1 MSPLISPPATTHVG
15 EVVSLAF
22 PCIYCLYDGLR
33 DAAGKERPHREKLVM
48 NAGSSM
54 R

>member
-1 MSPLISPPATTHVG
+1 MSPLISPPAATHVG
-15 EVVSLAF
+15 EVVSLTF

-33 DAAGKERPHREKLVM
+33 DVAGKEPPRRKKLVM
-48 NAGSSM
+48 NAGSNM